1 MSPKVTIAISEKK
14 NHKNSI
20 LLSFFQTRPLLFFK
34 RTLTELGIFQINT
47 QWRREPAK
55 LIFFSVFYYFKK
67 SIKRFGC
74 LRYYIN
80 YPIIVAVKGFH
91 TRPFTSDLNSLHENS
106 LFLKNIC
113 HAADIIHI
121 NQGVYLKVKTLSALL
136 GGKKTWPNIAT

>member
-1 MSPKVTIAISEKK
+1 MKE
-14 NHKNSI
+14 
-20 LLSFFQTRPLLFFK
+20 
-34 RTLTELGIFQINT
+34 RTSKTD
-47 QWRREPAK
+47 
-55 LIFFSVFYYFKK
+55 FFSVFYYFKK

-91 TRPFTSDLNSLHENS
+91 TSPFTSDLNSLHENS

-121 NQGVYLKVKTLSALL
+121 NQGVYLKGKTLSALL

>member
-1 MSPKVTIAISEKK
+1 MSPRVTIAISEKK

-20 LLSFFQTRPLLFFK
+20 LLSFFQTGPLLSFK

-47 QWRREPAK
+47 QWRRELAK
-55 LIFFSVFYYFKK
+55 LIFFSLYYFKK

-80 YPIIVAVKGFH
+80 YHIIVAAKGFH
-91 TRPFTSDLNSLHENS
+91 THPFTSDLNSLHENS

-113 HAADIIHI
+113 HAADVIHI
-121 NQGVYLKVKTLSALL
+121 NQGVYLKGKTLSALL
-136 GGKKTWPNIAT
+136 GGKKTWPNVST